1 MTYGVT
7 FTVEKDYPT
16 SSRKFKELLNAI
28 DVEKYVWEVD
38 ESDFYNIENLQN
50 ILEKKNI
57 ITGKD
62 VLKELDC
69 EVMMIWIALE
79 GYKNKNDIEESDN
92 SFQNYLK
99 SNCEIAVFVVD
110 TCMFSVYSKNP
121 ETLKKAVDFAKNNT
135 TGTFEII
142 EEEHAERYFGI

>member
-28 DVEKYVWEVD
+28 DVEKYVWKVD

-79 GYKNKNDIEESDN
+79 GYKDKNDVEESDN

-99 SNCEIAVFVVD
+99 SKCETAVFVVD
-110 TCMFSVYSKNP
+110 TRMFSVYSKNT

-142 EEEHAERYFGI
+142 EEEHTERYFGI